1 MSEAI
6 GIDLSKVKMIPG
18 VVLSHEDPKNMQRV
32 KAYVP
37 GLFDPKTMST
47 EAMPWI
53 YPLSMKGF
61 QSFSLQNQNT
71 KIWVII
77 LPNNPYGYFY
87 MPFFELYSFTKNNI
101 SGDTDILMSRKTSL
115 GNASIHYNG
124 SDGIMNRLGDSMFNL
139 QPNGDA
145 VMKSSGSNV
154 KIAGGK
160 VYIGTSDDEGEP
172 MVLGDKL
179 KTLLNNLKTGIQ
191 NTASKAMGHPI
202 TMPIGQELMNVCSQL
217 SSDINNIN
225 SELCRVTK

>member
-77 LPNNPYGYFY
+77 LPNNPY
-87 MPFFELYSFTKNNI
+87 LI
-101 SGDTDILMSRKTSL
+101 CI
-115 GNASIHYNG
+115 
-124 SDGIMNRLGDSMFNL
+124 RL
-139 QPNGDA
+139 Q
-145 VMKSSGSNV
+145 
-154 KIAGGK
+154 KITFL
-160 VYIGTSDDEGEP
+160 V
-172 MVLGDKL
+172 
-179 KTLLNNLKTGIQ
+179 IQ
-191 NTASKAMGHPI
+191 MY
-202 TMPIGQELMNVCSQL
+202 
-217 SSDINNIN
+217 
-225 SELCRVTK
+225 